1 MTEDLNSTNPDERIK
16 ELGLVLP
23 APLAIPPGI
32 EMSPLAFIKVVTGK
46 RVLVSG
52 HGPQEA
58 DGSIARPL
66 GKVGSDLTV
75 EQGAEAARKTALAM
89 LGTIQR
95 ELGELNKIKSWVK
108 VFGMVNSAPGFGNQ
122 MTVINGFSNT
132 ILEIFGRERGLAT
145 RSAVGMAELP
155 FGIPVEIEAELEL
168 Y

>member
-32 EMSPLAFIKVVTGK
+32 DAPLAFIKVTGK

-66 GKVGSDLTV
+66 GKVGADLTV
-75 EQGAEAARKTALAM
+75 EQGAAAARKTALAM

-95 ELGELNKIKSWVK
+95 ELGELDRIKSWVK
-108 VFGMVNSAPGFGNQ
+108 VLGMVNSAPDFTNQ
-122 MTVINGFSNT
+122 MLVINGFSNT
-132 ILEIFGRERGLAT
+132 ILEIFGRERGLST
-145 RSAVGMAELP
+145 RSAVGMAQLP
-155 FGIPVEIEAELEL
+155 FGIPVEVEAELEL